1 VAADLLTAHE
11 RHLALVVALS
21 DEIVLFAC
29 SKIFHETLFQE
40 LSGHL
45 LGIADEGL
53 ISVFIAPIQ
62 RVVEFD
68 PANIDHWISVF
79 GGGKRWC
86 LETQANARPV
96 RMSVGFAA
104 LLWLARLSG
113 FQCSL
118 KPGFG
123 TTFLF
128 AVVRIISLTR
138 FTLTAFSV
146 FTETVVRIATG
157 LTVDVALFTTGLTL
171 DVAHFTARL
180 TLDVALFATGLTL
193 TLDVALFTARL
204 FTAGFFTAG
213 TVLGTVGRRVSG
225 FVADSAVLIQERR
238 ADDFSIGS
246 GLVLDEVACVF
257 RSGTACIVTNFAV
270 GAVISVVGGG
280 GSISGRRHCIRL
292 FLMEA
297 LLVSD
302 LGKNIS
308 IFSQT
313 HRIRHIIL
321 FFKVHSK

>member
-1 VAADLLTAHE
+1 
-11 RHLALVVALS
+11 
-21 DEIVLFAC
+21 
-29 SKIFHETLFQE
+29 
-40 LSGHL
+40 L

-53 ISVFIAPIQ
+53 ISVFIAPIR

-68 PANIDHWISVF
+68 PANIDHGISVF

-86 LETQANARPV
+86 LETQANTRSV

-128 AVVRIISLTR
+128 AVVRIISLTN
-138 FTLTAFSV
+138 FTVTALSV

-157 LTVDVALFTTGLTL
+157 LTLDVALFTTGLTL
-171 DVAHFTARL
+171 DVAFLTTRL
-180 TLDVALFATGLTL
+180 TLDVALFTTRL
-193 TLDVALFTARL
+193 TLDVAFLATGL

-238 ADDFSIGS
+238 ADDFSIWS
-246 GLVLDEVACVF
+246 GLVLDEVAGVF
-257 RSGTACIVTNFAV
+257 LFGTSRITTNFAEWLDSDGV
-270 GAVISVVGGG
+270 GRG

-292 FLMEA
+292 YCF
-297 LLVSD
+297 
-302 LGKNIS
+302 
-308 IFSQT
+308 
-313 HRIRHIIL
+313 
-321 FFKVHSK
+321 